1 MSNVTRFSGF
11 VKKGWGYEYIFAT
24 NGLYCGKLLHF
35 TKKGNKFSMHFH
47 AEKDESWYVTSGS
60 FILRILDHRDA
71 TIKESKLNKG
81 DSIRIF
87 PFTIHQVEALEDDSE
102 LFEVSTADSD
112 QDNYRVQPGDSQ
124 VARD

>member
-1 MSNVTRFSGF
+1 MSHVTRFNGF

-24 NGLYCGKLLHF
+24 NDLYCGKILHF
-35 TKKGNKFSMHFH
+35 SSKGNKFSMHFH

-60 FILRILDHRDA
+60 FILRLLDHRDA
-71 TIKESKLNKG
+71 TVKESILSKG

-87 PFTIHQVEALEDDSE
+87 PLTIHQVEALEDDSE
-102 LFEVSTADSD
+102 LFEVSTADCD
-112 QDNYRVQPGDSQ
+112 EDNYRVRPGDNQ

>member
-1 MSNVTRFSGF
+1 MSHVTRFNGF

-24 NGLYCGKLLHF
+24 NDLYCGKILHF
-35 TKKGNKFSMHFH
+35 NKKGNKFSMHFH

-60 FILRILDHRDA
+60 FILRILDTRNA
-71 TIKESKLNKG
+71 TVKESVLNKG

-87 PFTIHQVEALEDDSE
+87 PLTVHQVEALEDDSE

-112 QDNYRVQPGDSQ
+112 EDNYRVLPGDNQ
-124 VARD
+124 FARD

>member
-1 MSNVTRFSGF
+1 MSHVTRFSGF

-24 NGLYCGKLLHF
+24 NDLYCGKLLHF

-47 AEKDESWYVTSGS
+47 AQKDESWYVTSGS
-60 FILRILDHRDA
+60 FLLRILDHRDA
-71 TIKESKLNKG
+71 TVKESVLNKG

-87 PFTIHQVEALEDDSE
+87 PLTIHQVEALEDDSE
-102 LFEVSTADSD
+102 LFEVSTADCD
-112 QDNYRVQPGDSQ
+112 EDNYRVKPGDSQ

>member
-24 NGLYCGKLLHF
+24 NDLYCGKLLHF

-47 AEKDESWYVTSGS
+47 AQKDESWYVTSGS
-60 FILRILDHRDA
+60 FILRLLDTRDA
-71 TIKESKLNKG
+71 TVKESILNKG

-87 PFTIHQVEALEDDSE
+87 PLTIHQVEALEDDSE
-102 LFEVSTADSD
+102 LFEVSTADCD
-112 QDNYRVQPGDSQ
+112 EDNYRVRPGDNQ